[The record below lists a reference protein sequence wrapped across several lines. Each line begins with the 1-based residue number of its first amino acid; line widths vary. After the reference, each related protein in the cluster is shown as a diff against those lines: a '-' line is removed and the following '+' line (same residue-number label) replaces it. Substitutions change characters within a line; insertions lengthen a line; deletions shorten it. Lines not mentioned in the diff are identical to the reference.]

1 MTNFAPYFND
11 MWLPS
16 NKIPALMIVW
26 SLAAGLL
33 LFSCNKDQPPKD
45 ILSQDQL
52 TQIMIEFY
60 LGEAKL
66 SNYSLPYDS
75 ASKLFIPFEESV
87 LKKYG
92 VPDSTL
98 LKTYQYYF
106 DHPKELEKIYEI
118 VIDSLNLRE
127 KKAGGLPAL
136 PTR

>member
-1 MTNFAPYFND
+1 MTNFAPYFNH

-16 NKIPALMIVW
+16 SKISALITVW
-26 SLAAGLL
+26 SLTAGLIS
-33 LFSCNKDQPPKD
+33 FSCGKEQTPKD
-45 ILSQDQL
+45 ILPKDQL
-52 TQIMIEFY
+52 TKIMMEFY

-75 ASKLFIPFEESV
+75 ARKLFIPYEESV

-98 LKTYQYYF
+98 HKTYQYYF
-106 DHPKELEKIYEI
+106 DHPRELEKIYEI

-127 KKAGGLPAL
+127 RKVSGTPS
-136 PTR
+136 TVN

>member
-1 MTNFAPYFND
+1 MTNFAPYLND

-16 NKIPALMIVW
+16 NKIPGLLVVW
-26 SLAAGLL
+26 SVVALSILL
-33 LFSCNKDQPPKD
+33 GCAKENVPKD
-45 ILSQDQL
+45 ILTQDQL
-52 TQIMIEFY
+52 TTIMIEFY

-75 ASKLFIPFEESV
+75 ASKLFIPFEAAV

-92 VPDSTL
+92 VSDSSL

-106 DHPKELEKIYEI
+106 HHPKKLEKIYEI

-127 KKAGGLPAL
+127 RKAGGM
-136 PTR
+136 PTTDN